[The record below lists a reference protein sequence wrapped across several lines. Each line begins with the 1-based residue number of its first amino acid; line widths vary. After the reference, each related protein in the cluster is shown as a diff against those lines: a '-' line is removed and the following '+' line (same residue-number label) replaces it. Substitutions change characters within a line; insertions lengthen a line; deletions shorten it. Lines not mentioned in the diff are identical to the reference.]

1 MSDASGQP
9 GSPAAPSAG
18 KRRNPWWLPPFLGRV
33 PEMPP
38 ATVRLLGVIS
48 LALLFEN
55 FDQATLTAA
64 LKQIALS
71 FAVAEADLG
80 RTLGF
85 VHLGAL
91 PAFLLV
97 PFADRIG
104 RRRLFLVSVIGIS
117 VASGASAFA
126 GSIVQFVA
134 LQMVARVFMVTCS
147 AMAFVIIMEEFPA
160 AHRGWGIG
168 IVSAVGTFG
177 VALSLLLFAAIEW
190 LPFGWRSMYALGI
203 LPLLL
208 LPMFRREIRETRRFS
223 QHRDDRAAEGQGQAL
238 SSLAGWWRPI
248 WSLLSAYPGRAVG
261 IGLIGAFSAAGH
273 SSVYNFSSYFVQSVH
288 GWTPGNYTVMMMVS
302 GLVGI
307 IGFPFAGRLADRT
320 GRRRAGFVLFA
331 AFPLLSLIFYH
342 GPGWALGLAW
352 VPIVFCLTGGSTI
365 ARALGGELF
374 PTSYRGTAAGWLQ
387 LAEAAGRSGGLF
399 LIGAG
404 TARAI
409 DIASMI
415 SGVAFAAMLA
425 AVVLLA
431 LPETGQRELEEIS
444 ADR

>member
-1 MSDASGQP
+1 
-9 GSPAAPSAG
+9 
-18 KRRNPWWLPPFLGRV
+18 
-33 PEMPP
+33 MPP
-38 ATVRLLGVIS
+38 ETVRLLGVIS

-117 VASGASAFA
+117 LASCASAFA

-147 AMAFVIIMEEFPA
+147 AMAFVIITEEFPA

-168 IVSAVGTFG
+168 IVSAVGAFG

-190 LPFGWRSMYALGI
+190 LPFGWRSMYGLGI
-203 LPLLL
+203 LPVLL
-208 LPMFRREIRETRRFS
+208 LPMFRREIRETRRFAR
-223 QHRDDRAAEGQGQAL
+223 HREDRAAEGRTL
-238 SSLAGWWRPI
+238 SGLAGWWRPM
-248 WSLLSAYPGRAVG
+248 WSLLRTYPGRAAG

-273 SSVYNFSSYFVQSVH
+273 S
-288 GWTPGNYTVMMMVS
+288 
-302 GLVGI
+302 VG
-307 IGFPFAGRLADRT
+307 
-320 GRRRAGFVLFA
+320 V
-331 AFPLLSLIFYH
+331 
-342 GPGWALGLAW
+342 
-352 VPIVFCLTGGSTI
+352 
-365 ARALGGELF
+365 
-374 PTSYRGTAAGWLQ
+374 
-387 LAEAAGRSGGLF
+387 
-399 LIGAG
+399 
-404 TARAI
+404 
-409 DIASMI
+409 
-415 SGVAFAAMLA
+415 
-425 AVVLLA
+425 
-431 LPETGQRELEEIS
+431 
-444 ADR
+444 

>member
-1 MSDASGQP
+1 MNDASGQP
-9 GSPAAPSAG
+9 APAATAG
-18 KRRNPWWLPPFLGRV
+18 EARRRNPWWIPPFLGRV

-38 ATVRLLGVIS
+38 ETVRLLGVIS

-64 LKQIALS
+64 LKQIAVTY
-71 FAVAEADLG
+71 AVPEADLG

-104 RRRLFLVSVIGIS
+104 RRRLFLISVIGIS
-117 VASGASAFA
+117 AASFASAFA
-126 GSIVQFVA
+126 PSIAWFVA
-134 LQMVARVFMVTCS
+134 LQMISRVFMVTCS
-147 AMAFVIIMEEFPA
+147 ATAFVIITEEFPA
-160 AHRGWGIG
+160 EHRGWGIG
-168 IVSAVGTFG
+168 IVSAVGAFG
-177 VALSLLLFAAIEW
+177 VALALILFAAIDL

-208 LPMFRREIRETRRFS
+208 LPMFRREVRETRRFA
-223 QHRDDRAAEGQGQAL
+223 QHRDERAAEGQAL
-238 SSLAGWWRPI
+238 SSLAGWWRPM
-248 WSLLSAYPGRAVG
+248 WSLLRAYPGRAAG
-261 IGLIGAFSAAGH
+261 IGLIGAFAAAGH
-273 SSVYNFSSYFVQSVH
+273 SSVYNFSSYYVQSVH
-288 GWTPGNYTVMMMVS
+288 GWSPGNYTVMVMAS

-320 GRRRAGFVLFA
+320 GRRRAGFALFA
-331 AFPLLSLIFYH
+331 AFPLLSLAFYQGSGWLLPLMWMPIIF
-342 GPGWALGLAW
+342 A
-352 VPIVFCLTGGSTI
+352 LTGGATI

-374 PTSYRGTAAGWLQ
+374 PTSYRGTSAGWLQ
-387 LAEAAGRSGGLF
+387 LAESAGRSGGLF
-399 LIGAG
+399 LVGAG

-409 DIASMI
+409 DLTSMI
-415 SGVAFAAMLA
+415 SGVAFATLLA
-425 AVVLLA
+425 GLVLLA
-431 LPETGQRELEEIS
+431 LPETGRRELEEIS

>member
-1 MSDASGQP
+1 M
-9 GSPAAPSAG
+9 PAET
-18 KRRNPWWLPPFLGRV
+18 L
-33 PEMPP
+33 
-38 ATVRLLGVIS
+38 RLLGVIS

-64 LKQIALS
+64 LKQIAGS

-117 VASGASAFA
+117 LATFGSAFA
-126 GSIVQFVA
+126 GSIAQFVA

-147 AMAFVIIMEEFPA
+147 ATAFVIITEEFPA

-168 IVSAVGTFG
+168 IASAVGAFG
-177 VALSLLLFAAIEW
+177 VAFALLMFAAIEL

-208 LPMFRREIRETRRFS
+208 LPMFRREIRETGRFAR
-223 QHRDDRAAEGQGQAL
+223 HREERAAAGGSL
-238 SSLAGWWRPI
+238 SGLAGWWRPLA
-248 WSLLSAYPGRAVG
+248 SLLRRYPARAAG
-261 IGLIGAFSAAGH
+261 IGLIALLASSGH
-273 SSVYNFSSYFVQSVH
+273 AVVYNFSAYFVQSVH
-288 GWTPGNYTVMMMVS
+288 GWAPGHYTAMVITG

-307 IGFPFAGRLADRT
+307 VGYPFAGRLADRS
-320 GRRRAGFVLFA
+320 GRRRAGFALLA
-331 AFPLLSLIFYH
+331 GFPLLALAFYQ
-342 GPGWALGLAW
+342 GPAWILPLAW
-352 VPIVFCLTGGSTI
+352 VPIVFTLTGGNTI
-365 ARALGGELF
+365 LRALAGELF
-374 PTSYRGTAAGWLQ
+374 PTSYRGTSSGWLQ

-399 LIGAG
+399 AVGWG

-409 DIASMI
+409 DITNMI
-415 SGVAFAAMLA
+415 SAVAFGALLA
-425 AVVLLA
+425 GFLLLA
-431 LPETGQRELEEIS
+431 LPETGRRELEEIS
-444 ADR
+444 EEG

>member
-1 MSDASGQP
+1 
-9 GSPAAPSAG
+9 
-18 KRRNPWWLPPFLGRV
+18 
-33 PEMPP
+33 MPP
-38 ATVRLLGVIS
+38 ETLRLLGVIS

-64 LKQIALS
+64 LKQIALTYG
-71 FAVAEADLG
+71 VAEADLG

-104 RRRLFLVSVIGIS
+104 RRRLFLISVIGIS
-117 VASGASAFA
+117 LATFASAFA
-126 GSIVQFVA
+126 GSILQFIA
-134 LQMVARVFMVTCS
+134 LQMIGRVFMVTCS
-147 AMAFVIIMEEFPA
+147 ATAFVIITEEFPA
-160 AHRGWGIG
+160 EHRGWGIG
-168 IVSAVGTFG
+168 IVGAVGAFG
-177 VALSLLLFAAIEW
+177 VALALLLFAAIEW

-208 LPMFRREIRETRRFS
+208 LPMFRREVRETRRFS
-223 QHRDDRAAEGQGQAL
+223 QQREGARDPGGWLDG
-238 SSLAGWWRPI
+238 LAGWWRPLA
-248 WSLLSAYPGRAVG
+248 SLLRAYPGRAVG

-288 GWTPGNYTVMMMVS
+288 AWTPGNYTVMMIVS

-307 IGFPFAGRLADRT
+307 VGYPYAGRLADRT
-320 GRRRAGFVLFA
+320 GRRRAGFVLFG
-331 AFPLLSLIFYH
+331 AFPLLALLFYH
-342 GPGWALGLAW
+342 GPGWILPLAW
-352 VPIVFCLTGGSTI
+352 VPIVFALTGGNTI

-374 PTSYRGTAAGWLQ
+374 PTSYRGTSAGWLQ
-387 LAEAAGRSGGLF
+387 LAESAGRSGGLF
-399 LIGAG
+399 LVGAG

-409 DIASMI
+409 DLTTMI
-415 SGVAFAAMLA
+415 SLVAFAALLA
-425 AVVLLA
+425 GLVLLA
-431 LPETGQRELEEIS
+431 LPETGRRELEEIS

>member
-1 MSDASGQP
+1 
-9 GSPAAPSAG
+9 
-18 KRRNPWWLPPFLGRV
+18 
-33 PEMPP
+33 MPP
-38 ATVRLLGVIS
+38 ETVRLLGVIS

-64 LKQIALS
+64 LKQIAVTY
-71 FAVAEADLG
+71 AVAEEDLG

-104 RRRLFLVSVIGIS
+104 RRRLFLISVIGIS
-117 VASGASAFA
+117 VASFASAFA
-126 GSIVQFVA
+126 PSIAWFVA
-134 LQMVARVFMVTCS
+134 LQMISRVFMVTCS
-147 AMAFVIIMEEFPA
+147 ATAFVIITEEFPA

-168 IVSAVGTFG
+168 IVSAVGAFG
-177 VALSLLLFAAIEW
+177 VALALVLFAAIDL

-208 LPMFRREIRETRRFS
+208 LPMFRREIRETRRFA
-223 QHRDDRAAEGQGQAL
+223 QHRDDREADGQSLAA
-238 SSLAGWWRPI
+238 LAGWWRPM
-248 WSLLSAYPGRAVG
+248 WSLLRAYPGRAVG

-273 SSVYNFSSYFVQSVH
+273 SAVYNFSSYFVQSVH
-288 GWTPGNYTVMMMVS
+288 GWSPGNYTVMMIIS

-307 IGFPFAGRLADRT
+307 IGYPYAGRLADRS
-320 GRRRAGFVLFA
+320 GRRRAGFVLYA
-331 AFPLLSLIFYH
+331 GFPVLALLFYQ
-342 GPGWALGLAW
+342 GPGWVLPLAW
-352 VPIVFCLTGGSTI
+352 VPIIFALTGGSTI

-374 PTSYRGTAAGWLQ
+374 PTSYRGTSAGWLQ
-387 LAEAAGRSGGLF
+387 LAESAGRSGGLF
-399 LIGAG
+399 LVGAG

-409 DIASMI
+409 DLTSMI
-415 SGVAFAAMLA
+415 STVAFATLLA
-425 AVVLLA
+425 GIVLLA
-431 LPETGQRELEEIS
+431 LPETGRRELEDIS